1 MRKKQRSAS
10 SRSSN
15 AHPRGN
21 KRGHEDSRDT
31 AKDRDAHR
39 EHSAERN
46 AQRYGEQRSRPQRPD
61 RSSQGLPCPKGAVM
75 IWGRHAVGEA
85 LKNPNRKV
93 ISLYMASD
101 MIDWLDEIRIANNG
115 LGHDASGIK
124 APELIKMEKPALT
137 AAMGASLGHDEKAVH
152 QGIVAIAHPLPHLV
166 LQDWLEEIN
175 AGDQSSD
182 AQSSDQRQVVM
193 LLDQI
198 TDARNVGAIMRSAR
212 AFRATALIA
221 PDRHCPD
228 ESGLML
234 RTASGAAEHI
244 PLIRVVNLAR
254 AMEVLQDHGFILA
267 GMAAQGNA
275 PLSSLADHD
284 RLGIIMGAEGKG
296 LRRLTKEHADL
307 LVRIPIDDE
316 AESLNVSNA
325 AAVAL
330 YAAQRGE

>member
-10 SRSSN
+10 STSSN
-15 AHPRGN
+15 THHRGN
-21 KRGHEDSRDT
+21 KRRHDDHQDA
-31 AKDRDAHR
+31 AKDREFNR
-39 EHSAERN
+39 GFGAERST
-46 AQRYGEQRSRPQRPD
+46 QRHGEQRSRPARAD
-61 RSSQGLPCPKGAVM
+61 RAAHAIPCPKGALM

-93 ISLYMASD
+93 ISLYMSGD

-115 LGHDASGIK
+115 LGHEASGIK
-124 APELIKMEKPALT
+124 APEIIKMEKSALT
-137 AAMGASLGHDEKAVH
+137 AAMGASLGQDEKAVH
-152 QGIVAIAHPLPHLV
+152 QGIVAVAHPLPQVV
-166 LQDWLEEIN
+166 LQDWLEEI
-175 AGDQSSD
+175 D
-182 AQSSDQRQVVM
+182 AARNDHNQDDRQVVM

-198 TDARNVGAIMRSAR
+198 TDGRNVGAIMRSAR

-228 ESGLML
+228 ESGMML

-254 AMEVLQDHGFILA
+254 AMEVLQDHGFMLA
-267 GMAAQGNA
+267 GMAAQGTA